1 MAVVFI
7 THDLGVVSELCDRI
21 IVMYTGHIVEEAP
34 TRALFAAPK
43 HPYTE
48 GLIQAIP
55 EIRKERAPLRT
66 IEGSVPNPL
75 DKMAGCSFAPRC
87 PYAKD
92 ACRREA
98 PPLFRLDAERSV
110 RCWRYAGEGGTTHEQ

>member
-1 MAVVFI
+1 M
-7 THDLGVVSELCDRI
+7 SELCDRI

-34 TRALFAAPK
+34 TRALFAAPM

-55 EIRKERAPLRT
+55 EISKERAPLKT

-75 DKMAGCSFAPRC
+75 EKIAGCSFAPRC
-87 PYAKD
+87 PYAGD
-92 ACRREA
+92 ICRREA
-98 PPLFRLDAERSV
+98 PPLARLDESRSV
-110 RCWRYAGEGGTTHEQ
+110 RCWRYAEGGLRDGK